1 MAAEAEKIV
10 VSVEAKF
17 KRQVDTFLE
26 KRRRDISEVLGS
38 VGKGDYD
45 SIKMLGSGMKKMSE
59 GFGMEALS
67 QLGQALETAAAL
79 KDSGRIKTVAAE
91 LTDYLNRLSVEFV

>member
-1 MAAEAEKIV
+1 MTTEAEKIV

-17 KRQVDTFLE
+17 QKQVGTFLE
-26 KRRRDISEVLGS
+26 KRRRDVSEVLGS
-38 VGKGDYD
+38 IGKGDYD
-45 SIKMLGSGMKKMSE
+45 SIKMLGGGMKKMSE

-79 KDSGRIKTVAAE
+79 KDSGRIKTVVAE